1 MWKRVKQFSF
11 SPSGFAF
18 FLLVASWDRMELP
31 RRQDRWPCFHFST
44 HKLRLRFIM
53 LQLQYLQV
61 QVGVLRFFCVRVML
75 SRMKIEDNFDTDM

>member
-1 MWKRVKQFSF
+1 
-11 SPSGFAF
+11 
-18 FLLVASWDRMELP
+18 
-31 RRQDRWPCFHFST
+31 
-44 HKLRLRFIM
+44 M